1 MNAIKEKITLVWVNS
16 VLVSE
21 YVKGLRLL
29 VEKTRNTSKSP
40 SLITQSD
47 QLSELRPEKGCFGWM
62 NGFEKLNLGYLS

>member
-47 QLSELRPEKGCFGWM
+47 QLSELRPEKGCFG
-62 NGFEKLNLGYLS
+62 